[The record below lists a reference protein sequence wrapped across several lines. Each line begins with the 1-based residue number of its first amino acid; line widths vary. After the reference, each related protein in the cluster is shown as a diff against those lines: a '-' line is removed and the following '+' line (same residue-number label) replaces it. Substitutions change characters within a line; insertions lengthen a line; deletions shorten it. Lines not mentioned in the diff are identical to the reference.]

1 MDSLRHALSA
11 ELEELRDRDLLRRTR
26 TIEPLEG
33 AEALVD
39 GRKVVLFGTN
49 DYLGLSQ
56 HPAVVRAA
64 AEAASRSGAGSTGA
78 RLTTGT
84 RPEHEALEREL
95 AELKG
100 AEAAL
105 FFGSGYQTALGTI
118 PALVGRGDLILSDA
132 LNHASLIDGCRLSRA
147 EVRVY
152 RHNDAVHAAEL
163 LTDRHRYRRAL
174 LITDGVFSMDG
185 DLAPLPELA
194 ELCERTDTWLMV
206 DDAHGTGVLGE
217 TGAGTVQHFG
227 LEGRVPIQLGTAS
240 KALGAEG
247 GFIAGARELIDYLRN
262 RARSWI
268 FSTAPTPATVAAV
281 RAALQVLHTEP
292 EHRLALTRNTM
303 RLREG
308 LRAAGVP
315 VVDGITPI
323 VPVILGDA
331 SDALRASGELEQAGL
346 FIPAIRPPT
355 VPEGNARL
363 RVCVSAAHTE
373 AMIDRVVAEIS
384 RVVGRAQ

>member
-1 MDSLRHALSA
+1 MDSLRAALAA
-11 ELEELRDRDLLRRTR
+11 ELEELGNRDLLRRTR
-26 TIEPLEG
+26 TVEPLEG

-49 DYLGLSQ
+49 DYLGLSR

-64 AEAASRSGAGSTGA
+64 AEAAERSGAGSTGA

-105 FFGSGYQTALGTI
+105 FFGSGYQTALGAI
-118 PALVGRGDLILSDA
+118 PALVGRGDLILSDT

-152 RHNDAVHAAEL
+152 RHNNATHAAEL
-163 LTDRHRYRRAL
+163 LADRHRYRRAL

-247 GFIAGARELIDYLRN
+247 GFIAGSRELIDYLRN

-281 RAALQVLHTEP
+281 RAALRVLRAEP
-292 EHRLALTRNTM
+292 EHRLALTQNAP

-308 LRAAGVP
+308 LRAAGVQAL
-315 VVDGITPI
+315 DGITPI

-331 SDALRASGELEQAGL
+331 TAALRASVELEAAGL

-355 VPEGNARL
+355 VPEGTARL
-363 RVCVSAAHTE
+363 RICVSATHTE
-373 AMIDRVVAEIS
+373 AMIDRAVAEIS
-384 RVVGRAQ
+384 RVVRRTQ